1 LSASRLIE
9 LLLHL
14 LCVFFAIEV
23 VLQEVLAR
31 ALNVAQVAPKMKMQ
45 KRALRSL
52 EVEFAKLW

>member
-1 LSASRLIE
+1 